1 MTAIGAALPL
11 DRTATSRPARL
22 GATSPWFYVA
32 LTVGALLW
40 SAPLV
45 VLFFTAVKTPADFS
59 TNGTFAWP
67 RTFEPANFS
76 EAWRLGIKTYFMNSL
91 VLTVL
96 KVPTGVFICSLA
108 AFAIAK
114 MRMRGANALFTIALL
129 GLIVPMQMTLVPLT
143 ILYQSIGAIDS
154 LAGLFFLY
162 LGFGLPIGILV
173 LRGFFRNI
181 PNELMEAAFIDGCS
195 WWGVYWRIV
204 MPLAKP
210 ALVSLLILDS
220 ISTWNEFILAQI
232 FLRTESQR
240 TLPLGVVMFSG
251 EFSTQYNLLAAGQLM
266 TIVPV
271 LALYLFFQRY
281 FVHGLGGAVK

>member
-1 MTAIGAALPL
+1 MTALSASLPATEVAAPTASRFKVGSAGFYLLIGFA
-11 DRTATSRPARL
+11 
-22 GATSPWFYVA
+22 
-32 LTVGALLW
+32 ALLW
-40 SAPLV
+40 STPLI
-45 VLFFTAVKTPADFS
+45 VLFFTAVKTPGDFA
-59 TNGTFAWP
+59 TNGALSWP
-67 RTFEPANFS
+67 RTFEPSNFS

-91 VLTVL
+91 ILTVL
-96 KVPTGVFICSLA
+96 KVPTGIFICSLA
-108 AFAIAK
+108 AFAITQ
-114 MRMRGANALFTIALL
+114 MRMRGANAIFTIALL

-173 LRGFFRNI
+173 LRGFFRSI
-181 PNELMEAAFIDGCS
+181 PRELTEAAFIDGCS
-195 WWGVYWRIV
+195 WWGVYWRVV

-251 EFSTQYNLLAAGQLM
+251 EFSTQFNLLAAGQLI

-281 FVHGLGGAVK
+281 FIHGLAGAVK